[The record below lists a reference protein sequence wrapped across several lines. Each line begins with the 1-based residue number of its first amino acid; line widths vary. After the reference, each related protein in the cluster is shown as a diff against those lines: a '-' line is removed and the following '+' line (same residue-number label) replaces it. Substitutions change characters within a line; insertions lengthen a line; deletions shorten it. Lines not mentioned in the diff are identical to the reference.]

1 MQFYL
6 SSLYKWINLNKV
18 FFLEVIVSTLILMS
32 GAFYNE
38 FPLITGDSAIYISSG
53 FDGVVP
59 SERPIF
65 YGWFIRFFSLSTT
78 LWGPIFIQNLI
89 LAVLLIKLIR
99 FLLADLVMSKR
110 IAVMI
115 AVAFFTQAIWET
127 NKLMAD
133 IFIAYSALA
142 LFLWCFVP
150 LSKIWKGFLLLLLF
164 YSSATHNSH
173 AIIAILAVI
182 VLSFYFFIKKE
193 KKVFHKLKWLL
204 IPLLL
209 APLSIGIT
217 NYYHGNGFTLG
228 KATSVFLV
236 GKMCE
241 NGILQEY
248 LNDQC
253 DKQNLSLCKYKDSLP
268 HVAWQFVWH
277 PESPVMKTG
286 GWAPNDKEYK
296 KIVLQTL
303 TTPKYL
309 WMHIWKGLGTT
320 LVQLTQITAGDALFR
335 YEEYDNSMLS
345 IRKYY
350 PHETNPALWTR
361 QRIMELDFNFYSRIY
376 GIFFILT
383 SFLVC
388 WKWNDM
394 SLNKNWIYLLFI
406 IAIFIVINAGVT
418 ANLAN
423 ISSRLQARIF
433 WLLPLWN
440 MLVLVKYYSQKK
452 GIIDESIQT
461 EKIDINLH

>member
-1 MQFYL
+1 M
-6 SSLYKWINLNKV
+6 NKLV
-18 FFLEVIVSTLILMS
+18 FLEVVISTLVLMS

-53 FDGVVP
+53 FDGIVP

-65 YGWFIRFFSLSTT
+65 YGWFIRFFSISTT
-78 LWGPIFIQNLI
+78 LWGPIFVQNLI
-89 LAVLLIKLIR
+89 LSLLLIKLIG
-99 FLLADLVMSKR
+99 FLLSDLIMSKR
-110 IAVMI
+110 IAVII

-133 IFIAYSALA
+133 IFIAYSAIA
-142 LFLWCFVP
+142 LFMWCFVP
-150 LSKIWKGFLLLLLF
+150 LNRIWKGLLLSLIF

-173 AIIAILAVI
+173 AIIAVLAVL
-182 VLSFYFFIKKE
+182 VLGFYFFIKRE
-193 KKVFHKLKWLL
+193 RLALNKLKWLI
-204 IPLLL
+204 IPVML

-253 DKQNLSLCKYKDSLP
+253 EKQNLSLCAFKDSLP

-286 GWAPNDKEYK
+286 GWAPNDEEYK
-296 KIVLQTL
+296 KIVMQTF

-309 WMHIWKGLGTT
+309 WMHIWKGIVTT
-320 LVQLTQITAGDALFR
+320 LVQLSQITAGDALFR
-335 YEEYDNSMLS
+335 YEEYDNSMMA
-345 IRKYY
+345 IRKYF

-361 QRIMELDFNFYSRIY
+361 QRIMELDFNLYSRLY
-376 GIFFILT
+376 GIFFIVST
-383 SFLVC
+383 IIVC
-388 WKWNDM
+388 WHWQKFL
-394 SLNKNWIYLLFI
+394 LNKYWIFLLVI
-406 IAIFIVINAGVT
+406 IVTFVVINAGVT

-440 MLVLVKYYSQKK
+440 ILVLVQYYIQKK
-452 GIIDESIQT
+452 GNIPESV
-461 EKIDINLH
+461 

>member
-1 MQFYL
+1 MRFYL
-6 SSLYKWINLNKV
+6 SLLTKWINLNKYL
-18 FFLEVIVSTLILMS
+18 FLEVILSTLVLMS

-53 FDGVVP
+53 FDGIVP
-59 SERPIF
+59 AERPIF
-65 YGWFIRFFSLSTT
+65 YGWFIRLFSLSTT

-89 LAVLLIKLIR
+89 LSVLLIKLMR
-99 FLLADLVMSKR
+99 FLLADLVLSKR
-110 IAVMI
+110 IAVII

-133 IFIAYSALA
+133 IFIAYSAIA

-150 LSKIWKGFLLLLLF
+150 LNNAWKAFVLLLVF

-173 AIIAILAVI
+173 ALIAALALV
-182 VLSFYFFIKKE
+182 VLGIYFFSTKE
-193 KKVFHKLKWLL
+193 NQALNKLKWL
-204 IPLLL
+204 IVPIMI

-241 NGILQEY
+241 NGILQAY

-253 DKQNLSLCKYKDSLP
+253 EKQDLSLCAYKDSLP

-286 GWAPNDKEYK
+286 GWEPNDEEYK
-296 KIVLQTL
+296 KIVIHTFV
-303 TTPKYL
+303 TPKYL
-309 WMHIWKGLGTT
+309 WMHVWKGVGTT

-335 YEEYDNSMLS
+335 YEEYDNSMMA

-350 PHETNPALWTR
+350 QHETNPALWTR
-361 QRIMELDFNFYSRIY
+361 QRIMELDFNFYSRFY
-376 GIFFILT
+376 GIFFIMT
-383 SFLVC
+383 TIFLG
-388 WKWNDM
+388 WKWQELG
-394 SLNKNWIYLLFI
+394 LNKYWIFLLII
-406 IAIFIVINAGVT
+406 IATFIVLNAGVT

-440 MLVLVKYYSQKK
+440 ILVLAKYFNQKQDK
-452 GIIDESIQT
+452 KNAILPVMPND
-461 EKIDINLH
+461 N